1 MNKEIQ
7 HQIYWELIYD
17 AYGTKGQ
24 TPLPGDVK
32 VVGNFKIFLIV

>member
-7 HQIYWELIYD
+7 HQLYWVLIYD

-32 VVGNFKIFLIV
+32 VVGNLKISLIV